1 MSLCAL
7 TSPKATHQQG
17 LLVISQSLLSQV
29 TLPLD
34 LQLQGLRDVGNHPVD
49 DTQDEEHHMLRMSTQ
64 SGHYI
69 ENVNCHQ
76 QYYRNARYF
85 WIEHNTQ
92 KSYSHIFS

>member
-34 LQLQGLRDVGNHPVD
+34 LQLQGLRDVGNHPVN
-49 DTQDEEHHMLRMSTQ
+49 DTQDEEHHMLRMSTHTLLL
-64 SGHYI
+64 G
-69 ENVNCHQ
+69 
-76 QYYRNARYF
+76 
-85 WIEHNTQ
+85 NTL
-92 KSYSHIFS
+92 YCLCYTLHALTIIITINYA